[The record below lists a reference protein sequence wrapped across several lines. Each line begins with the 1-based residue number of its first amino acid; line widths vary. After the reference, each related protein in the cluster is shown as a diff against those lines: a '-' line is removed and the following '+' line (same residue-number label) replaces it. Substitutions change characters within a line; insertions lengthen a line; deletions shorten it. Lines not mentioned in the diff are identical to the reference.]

1 MPISVNHD
9 SSADEVT
16 LMLGKNFDFNCVDEF
31 RRAYE
36 NVEIE
41 DKTSFVVD
49 LRRTQYMDSSALGML
64 INMHKLWAG
73 NNRIIKIINANVQ
86 IRKIFTI
93 SRFDKKFKI
102 V

>member
-1 MPISVNHD
+1 MPISVSHD
-9 SSADEVT
+9 TSAGEVT
-16 LMLGKNFDFNCVDEF
+16 LTLGKNFDFSCVDEF

-36 NVEIE
+36 NVEI
-41 DKTSFVVD
+41 DDQANFVID

-64 INMHKLWAG
+64 INMHKLWG
-73 NNRIIKIINANVQ
+73 SKHRIIKIINTNIQ

-93 SRFDKKFKI
+93 SRFDKKFQI